1 MTVGYPVGTADVNN
15 KAGSLVVTLWTT
27 LEQIKQFKAWLDDAG
42 TTDAFLNGLSGGGAN
57 GITGSASSG
66 DVKTLRDSFADLAGA
81 AGLYG
86 VAHGTVTPGGASNY
100 FFNAKHLSGVTFA
113 G

>member
-1 MTVGYPVGTADVNN
+1 MAVGYPVTAADINA
-15 KAGSLVVTLWTT
+15 KAGALVTNLWDA
-27 LEQIKQFKAWLDDAG
+27 LDQIRRYNLWL
-42 TTDAFLNGLSGGGAN
+42 TDALHTDTYFNNL
-57 GITGSASSG
+57 GITGTSSSG
-66 DVKTLRDSFADLAGA
+66 DLQLLKNSFADLAGA

-100 FFNAKHLSGVTFA
+100 FSNARQLTGTNYT